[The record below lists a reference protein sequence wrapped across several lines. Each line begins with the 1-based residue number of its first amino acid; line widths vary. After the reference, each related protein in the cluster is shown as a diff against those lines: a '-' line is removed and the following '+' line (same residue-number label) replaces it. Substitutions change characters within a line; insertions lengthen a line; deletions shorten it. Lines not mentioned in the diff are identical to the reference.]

1 MKKLNISEEA
11 REFSNTPPA
20 FIFGSSG
27 KVNNVFQK
35 KNLNTTMRYNQ
46 ENQPVNTGQARHESA
61 SASVMPAECEVWRL
75 RGNQAYKNGDM
86 RKAEECY
93 THGINSSSSSRRQV
107 IAQTAL

>member
-1 MKKLNISEEA
+1 MNLPAEMKKLNISEEA

-20 FIFGSSG
+20 FIFGSTG

-46 ENQPVNTGQARHESA
+46 ENQPVNTGQARQESA

-75 RGNQAYKNGDM
+75 RY
-86 RKAEECY
+86 Y
-93 THGINSSSSSRRQV
+93 YILT
-107 IAQTAL
+107 QTASFEYLCF